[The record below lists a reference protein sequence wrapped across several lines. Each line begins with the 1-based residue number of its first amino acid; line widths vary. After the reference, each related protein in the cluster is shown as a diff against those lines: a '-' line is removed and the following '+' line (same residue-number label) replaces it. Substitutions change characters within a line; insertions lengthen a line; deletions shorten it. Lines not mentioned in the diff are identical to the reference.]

1 MEKMEKEILT
11 RSVSLFN
18 RYGLR
23 PVTMDDIAKDMS
35 ISKKTLYKYFEN
47 KEELVSKGVD
57 ESFNS
62 ISKHMLNL
70 IDFKDGNAI
79 DMLFA
84 MDAQICLSIEEHD
97 PSIQFQLERYYPEVF
112 AALEKR
118 KRDVIFRLMGENIK
132 RGKDEGIYRA
142 ELNTEIVSFLYY
154 SRARLMLQEESFL
167 EQSKWPFQEI
177 MREILIY
184 HIRGIASAEGVA
196 YLETKLKNI
205 KKIWN

>member
-1 MEKMEKEILT
+1 MEKIEKEILT

-35 ISKKTLYKYFEN
+35 ISKKTLYKYFAN
-47 KEELVSKGVD
+47 KEELVRKGVD

-62 ISKHMLNL
+62 ISEYMLGL
-70 IDFKDGNAI
+70 IDYMDGNAI

-84 MDAQICLSIEEHD
+84 MDLQICNSIEEHD
-97 PSIQFQLERYYPEVF
+97 PSIQFQLERYYPEVS

-132 RGKDEGIYRA
+132 RGKQEGIYRT
-142 ELNTEIVSFLYY
+142 ELNMEIVSFLYY

-167 EQSKWPFQEI
+167 EQSKWSFHEI

-205 KKIWN
+205 KKI